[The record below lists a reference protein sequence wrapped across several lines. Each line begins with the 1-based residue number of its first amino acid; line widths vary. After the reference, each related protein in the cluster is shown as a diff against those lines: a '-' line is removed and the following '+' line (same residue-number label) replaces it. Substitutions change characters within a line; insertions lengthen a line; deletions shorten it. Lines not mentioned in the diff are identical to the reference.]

1 MKQII
6 IQLKNRMEKTY
17 HLKKNL
23 SDLEVITYFP
33 DEARAYL
40 LKNIPK
46 QKRVV
51 AKKKK
56 EIAKVVAGVNKAN
69 TDDFTKDYCKMV
81 IKMEMMP
88 ELMKHKDILFHQEI
102 QWSLLN
108 PNSKNNY
115 MPNFQQQIELA
126 KDFPIY
132 ELARDTLELQPSGA
146 NFKALCPFHDE
157 KHASFVIFTA
167 TNTFHCFS
175 CGKGGDSINFLTE
188 SCGISFI
195 EAVRMISKKN
205 GN

>member
-1 MKQII
+1 MKTCHHNKKLTDSEII
-6 IQLKNRMEKTY
+6 EA
-17 HLKKNL
+17 
-23 SDLEVITYFP
+23 FP
-33 DEARAYL
+33 IEAREYL

-46 QKRVV
+46 QKRLV

-56 EIAKVVAGVNKAN
+56 EIAKVVASVNKAN
-69 TDDFTKDYCKMV
+69 TDDFTKNYCKMV

-102 QWSLLN
+102 QWLLLN
-108 PNSKNNY
+108 PSSKNNY
-115 MPNFQQQIELA
+115 MPNFQHQIELA

-132 ELARDTLELQPSGA
+132 ELARDTLELQPSGT

-175 CGKGGDSINFLTE
+175 CGKGGDSINYLME

-195 EAVRMISKKN
+195 EAVRMINKKN
-205 GN
+205 GS